1 MFGSINGIG
10 RRNKVQKISTGYFFS
25 KKFGS
30 IEKEIV
36 GTNLLIFFLRTERPE
51 LCISPRKGTFT
62 KWKPEHTRPGDN

>member
-1 MFGSINGIG
+1 MGLEGETKFRKSAQAI
-10 RRNKVQKISTGYFFS
+10 FFS